1 MDQIDKTV
9 QAPSIEELWLK
20 ISVLEQENAYLRR
33 MIFGQK
39 SERFISAADD
49 KQLPLPGLDQ
59 PKQKLPAK
67 TETIN
72 YTRKKRE
79 NAKITPHGRS
89 PLPAHLR
96 RVEKVIEPAED
107 ISDCKVIGKEVT
119 ETLEYKQ
126 PELYVLATI
135 RYKYAK
141 PDGDGVII
149 APLPA
154 MPIPKCQAGASLLS
168 HLVVA
173 KFVDHMPFYRQRQ
186 QIKRTD
192 DYDIPASTING
203 WITATCDL
211 LAPLEP
217 ILRELISKSTYLQVD
232 ETPLRVQDPNLK
244 GKCHTGYLWPYLDPI
259 QGICLF
265 DYRPSRNRDGPS
277 AVLEKFSGALQAD
290 GYDGYN
296 QFEHRADITLL
307 GCFVHARRYFD
318 KALAMDKERA
328 SWMLEAIQ
336 KLYLVEKEARDANM
350 SIHDRYKLRHEKSA
364 PVLLEMKHWLQQNG
378 AQVTPASLIGKA
390 INYTV
395 GMWPRL
401 ERYLIDG
408 RFEIDNNLIENAIR
422 PIAIGRKNYLFAGSH
437 DAAKRA
443 ALIYSL
449 VTTARY
455 HDVNPEE
462 YLEHVIQNIS
472 DYPYHKLADL
482 LPQNWK
488 SPSANQS
495 GFAPA

>member
-1 MDQIDKTV
+1 MEQIYKTV
-9 QAPSIEELWLK
+9 QSPNIEELCLK
-20 ISVLEQENAYLRR
+20 ITALEQENAYLRR

-39 SERFISAADD
+39 SERFISAAHD

-59 PKQKLPAK
+59 PSKKAQAK

-107 ISDCKVIGKEVT
+107 ISNCKVIGKEVT

-141 PDGDGVII
+141 PDGEGVII
-149 APLPA
+149 APLPS

-168 HLVVA
+168 HLMVA

-186 QIKRTD
+186 KIKRTD
-192 DYDIPASTING
+192 DYDIPSSTING
-203 WITATCDL
+203 WNKATGDL
-211 LAPLEP
+211 LEPLEP
-217 ILRELISKSTYLQVD
+217 VLREHILKSTYLQVD
-232 ETPLRVQDPNLK
+232 ETPLRVQDPSLK

-265 DYRPSRNRDGPS
+265 DYQPTRGRAGPS

-290 GYDGYN
+290 GYEGYN
-296 QFEHRADITLL
+296 QFKKRDGITLL
-307 GCFVHARRYFD
+307 GCFVHSRRYFE
-318 KALAMDKERA
+318 KALGQDKERA

-336 KLYLVEKEARDANM
+336 KLYHVEKEASLAKL
-350 SIHDRYKLRHEKSA
+350 SFEDRYTLRREKSA
-364 PVLLEMKHWLQQNG
+364 PVMADIKDWLQKNG
-378 AQVTPASLIGKA
+378 TKVTPASLIGKA

-401 ERYLIDG
+401 ERYMTDG

-422 PIAIGRKNYLFAGSH
+422 PIAIGRKNYMFAGSH

-443 ALIYSL
+443 ALVYSL

-455 HDVNPEE
+455 HDVNPEK
-462 YLEHVIQNIS
+462 YLEYVIQNIS

-488 SPSANQS
+488 SLSANQS
-495 GFAPA
+495 GLAPA